1 MWRGGLQSSE
11 LNLFTWNAITR
22 AVAKGGIGGGGGG
35 GWLTPNF
42 FRINIFGKCGVE
54 RGPLKIFLHLLGG
67 HDEIINESMQNH
79 QPPLLIKN
87 ERSLTI

>member
-1 MWRGGLQSSE
+1 MGRK
-11 LNLFTWNAITR
+11 R
-22 AVAKGGIGGGGGG
+22 
-35 GWLTPNF
+35 
-42 FRINIFGKCGVE
+42 GVE

-87 ERSLTI
+87 ERSLRYVIKIQVVGFNIPIC